1 MALYTGFSSLDFSK
15 GISRSGLFPSLNTMG
30 YCSPLPNAPK
40 VHIPGNNTLILTD
53 IKLVERNILNHIF
66 TKKGTRVM
74 MPNFGTTIPSM
85 VFEPL
90 DEYVIESVRSDVES
104 VVAYDPRVRLVT
116 ITVVPNY
123 DTNSLSVSLM
133 LQYIEL
139 NVTQGMNFNIEF
151 TQ

>member
-30 YCSPLPNAPK
+30 YASPLPEAPK

-53 IKLVERNILNHIF
+53 IKLVERNLLNHIF
-66 TKKGTRVM
+66 TKKRTRLM
-74 MPNFGTTIPSM
+74 MPDFGTNIPDM

-90 DEYVIESVRSDVES
+90 DEDVIESVTSDIES
-104 VVAYDPRVRLVT
+104 VVAYDPRVRLVSL
-116 ITVVPNY
+116 TVTPDY
-123 DTNSLSVSLM
+123 DINSLTVNLV

-139 NVTQGMNFNIEF
+139 NVIKGMNFNIEF
-151 TQ
+151 IQ